1 MLYLKENAI
10 NTTSEKLYL
19 HPLVWSYAL
28 FFIILII
35 ILVYII
41 IVSRKKHRYKQVK
54 KYSTAYQNL
63 CEINQKYRFSYLIES
78 VHLISETYPSKQ
90 KWDRVDINKRSMELL
105 YNDNYLN
112 LIREKI
118 TENREKYK
126 EYTKEVNTILKTP
139 KECITM
145 SNVPLKQF
153 IRIENT
159 LWDETM
165 LKPPQDI
172 EISITFRYVS
182 PQGRKHYENTAT
194 YYFDDYLFACVAIPL
209 EQQRVADSKT
219 QQQFERAKMSNSL
232 RYDIMKRDGF
242 RCVLCGAKAFD
253 SITLHVDHIIPI
265 AKGGKTEWDNLRTL
279 CDRCNSGKR
288 DKYDYNGLN

>member
-1 MLYLKENAI
+1 M
-10 NTTSEKLYL
+10 
-19 HPLVWSYAL
+19 
-28 FFIILII
+28 
-35 ILVYII
+35 
-41 IVSRKKHRYKQVK
+41 
-54 KYSTAYQNL
+54 
-63 CEINQKYRFSYLIES
+63 
-78 VHLISETYPSKQ
+78 ISETYPSKQ

-172 EISITFRYVS
+172 EISITFRYDS

-242 RCVLCGAKAFD
+242 RCVLCGAKASD
-253 SITLHVDHIIPI
+253 GITLHVDHIIPI